1 MNQPQIASRMAPAL
15 LALVLAFQAPVS
27 NAAPSFEKRW
37 SFKHVTPGQLSE
49 IPAFDPKTRTLW
61 IAGVVGVDVLDF
73 ETGSLIEHIDLKA
86 EGAINSVA
94 IHNGIAA
101 MALEASGD
109 RRQPGQVLLYSTKTR
124 KPLQGVNQIPVGPL
138 PDMLTFTP
146 NGRYLLVAN
155 EGTPN
160 AVADTPYST
169 PDPVGSVSII
179 DLKKRSVIGNPSPN
193 GASVTGSHLR
203 TNVGMDFEPEYIAV
217 SKDNRFAFVTLQ
229 EANGLGILDIRA
241 QQFTKVVGLGLKD
254 FSRLDSG
261 FGGSN
266 FIDPNDKDNKIELR
280 SAAAKSLYQP
290 DAIAVFETGKKTYL
304 IMANEGDTREDDA
317 DKVRAS
323 TLPGTPKDLER
334 LNVSKT
340 DSTPGSLVSFG
351 GRSFSIRDTEGNLV
365 FDSGNDLEKAAIAA
379 KIYDDSRSDDKGVE
393 PEGVSILKVKN
404 KTYAFIGL
412 ERTTKSAVA
421 LYDVTNPEA
430 PVFLDLIVSDNDL
443 SPEGLASFVIGKTYY
458 LLISNEVSNTT
469 TLYQLGSL

>member
-1 MNQPQIASRMAPAL
+1 MYSPRIARRMALTL
-15 LALVLAFQAPVS
+15 LALVLGFQAPAS

-37 SFKHVTPGQLSE
+37 SFKHTTPGQLSE

-61 IAGVVGVDVLDF
+61 IAGVVGVDVLDL
-73 ETGSLIEHIDLKA
+73 ETGSLIEHIDLKS

-101 MALEASGD
+101 MALEATGD
-109 RRQPGQVLLYSTKTR
+109 RRQPGRVLLYSTKTR
-124 KPLQGVNQIPVGPL
+124 QPLKGINQIAVGAL
-138 PDMLTFTP
+138 PDSLTFTP

-160 AVADTPYST
+160 AVADTPYTT

-179 DLKKRSVIGNPSPN
+179 DFKKRRVVGSPSPID
-193 GASVTGSHLR
+193 APVTGSFLR
-203 TNVGMDFEPEYIAV
+203 TNIGMDFEPEYLAV
-217 SKDNRFAFVTLQ
+217 SKDSRFAYVTLQ
-229 EANGLGILDIRA
+229 EANGLGILNLRS
-241 QQFTKVVGLGLKD
+241 QQFDQVVGLGVKD

-266 FIDPNDKDNKIELR
+266 YIDPNDKDNKIELR
-280 SAAAKSLYQP
+280 SVAVRGLYQP
-290 DAIAVFETGKKTYL
+290 DAIAWFETGKKSYL
-304 IMANEGDTREDDA
+304 IMANEGDTREDEA

-323 TLPGTPKDLER
+323 TIAGTPKDLER
-334 LNVSKT
+334 LNVSKV
-340 DSTPGSLVSFG
+340 DSTPGSLVTFG
-351 GRSFSIRDTEGNLV
+351 ARSFSIRDTEGRLV
-365 FDSGNDLEKAAIAA
+365 YDSGNELEKAAIAA
-379 KIYDDSRSDDKGVE
+379 KIYDDNRSDDKGVE
-393 PEGVSILKVKN
+393 PEGVSILKVKD

-412 ERTTKSAVA
+412 ERTTKSAIA
-421 LYDVTNPEA
+421 FYDVTNPEA

-443 SPEGLASFVIGKTYY
+443 SPEGLATFVIGKTYY